1 MVGLARGGVAVAA
14 VIARTLSLP
23 LDAVAVRKIG
33 YPRQP
38 EYGIG
43 AVAPG
48 AGGVFLR
55 TDEGLGVEEL
65 REVVTRATKEAESLD
80 RVLHAEHPP
89 IDLVGRTAVLVD
101 DGLAT
106 GATMIAAVR
115 WARAGGARRV
125 VVAVPIGAMQTAAV
139 LRDEADAVIC
149 LHERQRF
156 GAVGFW
162 YGAFDQLS
170 DDDVVALLDA
180 GRDDEG
186 CLSFSCERR
195 MRRGSTASSDESRSV
210 LTTRS

>member
-1 MVGLARGGVAVAA
+1 M
-14 VIARTLSLP
+14 
-23 LDAVAVRKIG
+23 
-33 YPRQP
+33 
-38 EYGIG
+38 
-43 AVAPG
+43 
-48 AGGVFLR
+48 
-55 TDEGLGVEEL
+55 EEL
-65 REVVTRATKEAESLD
+65 REVVTRAAEEAESLD

-89 IDLVGRTAVLVD
+89 IDLAGRTAVLVD

-180 GRDDEG
+180 GRGDE
-186 CLSFSCERR
+186 
-195 MRRGSTASSDESRSV
+195 AA
-210 LTTRS
+210 